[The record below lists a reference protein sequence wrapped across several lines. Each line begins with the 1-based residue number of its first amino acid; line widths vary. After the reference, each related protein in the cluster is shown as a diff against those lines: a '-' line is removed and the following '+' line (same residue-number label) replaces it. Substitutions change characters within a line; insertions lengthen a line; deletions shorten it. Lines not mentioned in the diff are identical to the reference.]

1 MIVEYALPKVWS
13 WVSSQSEW
21 INVLFASYSS
31 PLLLQV
37 YKTKKLW
44 FVPLWKNFQIFME
57 DTLLL
62 SLIFKTNFSKMIIF
76 LENYK
81 ISFVLEDVIYECP
94 LVRNYWDRSSA
105 FAWYQAKVS
114 RRLLDIKDL
123 SLTSIRLTLYSL
135 MKSLRYN
142 YMRNS
147 SWFPEEFPI
156 IW

>member
-31 PLLLQV
+31 PLLQV

-44 FVPLWKNFQIFME
+44 FVPLWKKFQIFME

-81 ISFVLEDVIYECP
+81 ISFCS
-94 LVRNYWDRSSA
+94 WRSSEPKYLSYVCM
-105 FAWYQAKVS
+105 FVS
-114 RRLLDIKDL
+114 RWAILGSPVIHKVRTIFQSSYLFAGI
-123 SLTSIRLTLYSL
+123 YSSNQL
-135 MKSLRYN
+135 QSN
-142 YMRNS
+142 Y
-147 SWFPEEFPI
+147 EY
-156 IW
+156 